1 MWTTAS
7 PRCRA
12 ARRSGESFPSSSLPS
27 RAPHRPDD
35 QVRRLGGRAPAR
47 RLVRGRVGRRVRVRS
62 ARRGRARPAPA
73 RRRGRR
79 HGRERRRRRTR
90 RARRGGGGRGRARGA
105 STRAHAPGSPCL
117 CIDVVSLFFRIPRA
131 RASGARG
138 FDGARRVL
146 RRLCERCARPSFL
159 ARAFA
164 GPESA
169 RFSYSPPARVAPVLC
184 VPRAGCGGWRH
195 VLRHDLGAGDGWP
208 YDQPHAARVVAR
220 RLAREALASE
230 ADLMPARS
238 DASPPAAPE
247 SDTPDEAA
255 AS

>member
-1 MWTTAS
+1 MRASRRPASLLARLTAPTIRYVDS
-7 PRCRA
+7 EG
-12 ARRSGESFPSSSLPS
+12 ARLRGDLFAVGSGGEYAYGVLD
-27 RAPHRPDD
+27 AVAH
-35 QVRRLGGRAPAR
+35 
-47 RLVRGRVGRRVRVRS
+47 GRRE
-62 ARRGRARPAPA
+62 RAEDGATA
-73 RRRGRR
+73 D
-79 HGRERRRRRTR
+79 
-90 RARRGGGGRGRARGA
+90 RAGGGRDGGLAELDAEQAVAVALEARSAPGRGA
-105 STRAHAPGSPCL
+105 SGATVSVTVSSPTPSSRAVQALAASTARDAYSGGFVNGARVPRFS
-117 CIDVVSLFFRIPRA
+117 RA
-131 RASGARG
+131 RSRG
-138 FDGARRVL
+138 
-146 RRLCERCARPSFL
+146 PNQ
-159 ARAFA
+159 RAF
-164 GPESA
+164 PIC
-169 RFSYSPPARVAPVLC
+169 PPPRVAPVLC